1 MILTY
6 LSFGPRVKVP
16 EERGRGERV
25 KMREE
30 KGAMVKEWGRKQE
43 RIESAMTLQCTDVSQ
58 QKSIMITCHGEKKT
72 RGKNRES
79 AKVGEARGGRIER

>member
-30 KGAMVKEWGRKQE
+30 KGAMVKEWHE
-43 RIESAMTLQCTDVSQ
+43 RLGERV
-58 QKSIMITCHGEKKT
+58 GEKT
-72 RGKNRES
+72 RKD
-79 AKVGEARGGRIER
+79 RICDDTAVH